1 MTVIERASNAEAAG
15 GMRRSIRHA
24 QIVQAEVGS
33 GSPRS
38 DLGEAQNRAA
48 WFGDAESVRR
58 LSGVVAAARE
68 QSASV
73 IGMTGSRAGV
83 GVSVASRQLAEA
95 FSEFG
100 IKTLFVNV
108 SRMEIVD
115 PERPGT
121 EPDGPGREEASFLPL
136 AVGVKPTLSV
146 VEFDDP
152 SPPSLTGSELR
163 SALAEAVAVGLTVV
177 LDLPPVLRDSGMPT
191 PAIAALGRACDL
203 TFLVC
208 LSGAM
213 KQKELGTCIETCRI
227 IGLKPDGLIL
237 NDWRMP
243 AGGLIA
249 G

>member
-15 GMRRSIRHA
+15 GMRQAIPHA
-24 QIVQAEVGS
+24 EIAQAKLGS
-33 GSPRS
+33 GSPRT
-38 DLGEAQNRAA
+38 DLGEAHHRAA
-48 WFGDAESVRR
+48 WFSDAESVRR

-68 QSASV
+68 HAAHV
-73 IGMTGSRAGV
+73 IGLTGARAGV
-83 GVSVASRQLAEA
+83 GVSVTSRQLAEA

-108 SRMEIVD
+108 SRMEIAD
-115 PERPGT
+115 PEPPRT
-121 EPDGPGREEASFLPL
+121 EPDGSESEDASFLPL
-136 AVGVKPTLSV
+136 AVAVKPTLSV
-146 VEFDDP
+146 VELDDL
-152 SPPSLTGSELR
+152 PPSSRTESELR
-163 SALAEAVAVGLTVV
+163 SALTKAVEVGFTVV

-213 KQKELGTCIETCRI
+213 RQKELETCIETCRI

-237 NDWRMP
+237 NDWQMP

>member
-1 MTVIERASNAEAAG
+1 MTVIERASNAETAG
-15 GMRRSIRHA
+15 GMRRSIKRVRVA
-24 QIVQAEVGS
+24 QGELGS
-33 GSPRS
+33 GSPKS
-38 DLGEAQNRAA
+38 GVDDAQNQTT
-48 WFGDAESVRR
+48 WFRDPESARR
-58 LSGVVAAARE
+58 LSGVVAVARE
-68 QSASV
+68 QSAGV
-73 IGMTGSRAGV
+73 IGITGPRPGV

-163 SALAEAVAVGLTVV
+163 SALAEAVAMGFTVV